1 MENQDALIKI
11 IDGYQSLEVIPPQ
24 YGQVILTFHDG
35 KIKLVEECKKT
46 QV

>member
-1 MENQDALIKI
+1 MENKDPLIKI
-11 IDGYQSLEVIPPQ
+11 IDGYQSLEIIPPQ

>member
-1 MENQDALIKI
+1 MENKDSLIKI

>member
-1 MENQDALIKI
+1 MENKDSLIKI
-11 IDGYQSLEVIPPQ
+11 IDGHQSLEIIPPQ